1 MTTVYLRF
9 KFPKMAIGK
18 CILEFPGDPKRYPVD
33 DITQYD
39 GPHDI
44 TTLLGLEAIVDTREL
59 TLSFLGEMFPNL
71 QKLRLNNSIIPSV
84 RDIGCTLTNLRFL
97 SLARCN
103 LTSLDGISTISQN
116 LEELYLAFNKI
127 TDFCDL
133 LGMEKLKIIDFE
145 DNLITDLGAIEI
157 LVTSPKLQALTLA
170 GNPAANDPEYREKV
184 AKLLPK
190 LVYLDEKRLKPRRTK
205 TPRPVHEPKQPSV
218 VKFEE
223 SALENVPRS
232 MEKMVKEPVEPSE
245 PKPEILTLKKKSK
258 KQAPKP
264 VQEPNGDDEV
274 VVAPLDLSKLET
286 EEVLITE
293 QLRDRIEER
302 PPSSYGSFE
311 KNVFPGFFK
320 NPPNKVP
327 AKNVLTPGKAKI
339 FRPMSARGRPFQ

>member
-1 MTTVYLRF
+1 MVFLRL
-9 KFPKMAIGK
+9 KLKMIGK

-44 TTLLGLEAIVDTREL
+44 TTLSGLEAIVDTREL
-59 TLSFLGEMFPNL
+59 TLAFLGEMFPNL

-84 RDIGCTLTNLRFL
+84 RDIGCSLKNLRFL

-116 LEELYLAFNKI
+116 LEEVYLAFNKI

-145 DNLITDLGAIEI
+145 DNLITDLNSVEI

-190 LVYLDEKRLKPRRTK
+190 LIYLDEKRLKPRRPK
-205 TPRPVHEPKQPSV
+205 TPRPPAEPKQPQV

-223 SALENVPRS
+223 GAFEKTPRP
-232 MEKMVKEPVEPSE
+232 MEKMVKEPKEPKQEITVKPTVLGEHKSVVISEPSE
-245 PKPEILTLKKKSK
+245 P
-258 KQAPKP
+258 P
-264 VQEPNGDDEV
+264 VSI
-274 VVAPLDLSKLET
+274 APLDFGKLED
-286 EEVLITE
+286 EEILMTE
-293 QLRDRIEER
+293 QIRDKIDER

-311 KNVFPGFFK
+311 QKGFSGFFK

-327 AKNVLTPGKAKI
+327 SKNVLTQGKAKI